1 MGEFP
6 LPRKIVIRTLTD
18 DAKPQ
23 HTEILSWNL
32 APSFSD
38 DAFTFDPPPD
48 AKRIKI
54 AEVKGESGEGN
65 Q

>member
-1 MGEFP
+1 M
-6 LPRKIVIRTLTD
+6 IRTLTD

-23 HTEILSWNL
+23 HTENLTWNL
-32 APSFSD
+32 APSFSE
-38 DAFTFDPPPD
+38 DAFTFDPPAD
-48 AKRIKI
+48 AKQNFKI